1 MPSIFKSLQIVMYDF
16 ISSIQNGHF
25 LVPLTGP
32 FRMKTA
38 GVFALASLA
47 SRALQIH
54 KILTM
59 LCDVEQ
65 TIIKDGEDAF
75 EILVKAGPRTG

>member
-1 MPSIFKSLQIVMYDF
+1 MMYDF

-47 SRALQIH
+47 SRALPIN
-54 KILTM
+54 KIITM
-59 LCDVEQ
+59 IGDVEQ
-65 TIIKDGEDAF
+65 KIIKEGEDAF
-75 EILVKAGPRTG
+75 EIRGESWSANRLRWTRSVV